1 MTENRLPAE
10 LRARLETNPFRHQ
23 SNYVE
28 WQGHKLLSETV
39 CKRCG
44 TTLSSIGPDP
54 RIPPRRHE
62 LADTTKR
69 TIIMETYTTR
79 LLSSVHDTVKFEVEE
94 VTPGGERHLGLHHT
108 DICRTCKVALIDGV
122 HDIEDVQLMYEAD
135 LERMAEADECQDLP
149 EADTLRIIESLM
161 NRRVVRVL

>member
-1 MTENRLPAE
+1 RHLPADLPDHLRWLRRDDSAPDDWQRVLALPGRLRIRRGPGLRHFGVHRQHQARRRGAEMIENRLPSE

-79 LLSSVHDTVKFEVEE
+79 LLSSVHDT
-94 VTPGGERHLGLHHT
+94 
-108 DICRTCKVALIDGV
+108 
-122 HDIEDVQLMYEAD
+122 
-135 LERMAEADECQDLP
+135 
-149 EADTLRIIESLM
+149 
-161 NRRVVRVL
+161 